1 MKLRLYPR
9 LALDGIR
16 KNKRLYFPYIL
27 TCSGM
32 VMMFYIIHY
41 LAGMSLLEQMSGGS
55 STAMMLGFGTWIVA
69 LFALIFLF
77 YTNSFLVRR
86 RWAALCRWWLRRWFW
101 GSRRR
106 GSLEKPPVNG
116 FLDWKNQLEVQC
128 RKDVHDGYEFF
139 GYDRNKRADRGH

>member
-1 MKLRLYPR
+1 MKLRLYPK

-86 RWAALCRWWLRRWFW
+86 RQ
-101 GSRRR
+101 
-106 GSLEKPPVNG
+106 K
-116 FLDWKNQLEVQC
+116 
-128 RKDVHDGYEFF
+128 EF
-139 GYDRNKRADRGH
+139 GL